1 MIMSRDENQPQ
12 PEDYKDLDI
21 GIITMTTSVHE
32 TGHLRDMLFL
42 KCNYQDGVNPDLLL
56 GYEKLHSSE
65 EDIGTD
71 KGKERDE
78 IISTHTKFPAR
89 SHTH

>member
-1 MIMSRDENQPQ
+1 MSRDEDQPTTRI
-12 PEDYKDLDI
+12 LTLA
-21 GIITMTTSVHE
+21 TMTTSVHE
-32 TGHLRDMLFL
+32 TGHLRDM
-42 KCNYQDGVNPDLLL
+42 KCNFQDCVNPDLLL